1 MLLVRI
7 WSAIFSK
14 YFAGRVLKIIKPE
27 EKIKTLHKH
36 CSNNDWLLSSNSKY
50 KEKNIFS
57 YYIFYP
63 YKNFFPDLLM
73 SKESCSGITRRIQ
86 VVNPPKK

>member
-14 YFAGRVLKIIKPE
+14 YFAGRVLKIIKPK

-36 CSNNDWLLSSNSKY
+36 CSNKNWLLSSNSKLSRN
-50 KEKNIFS
+50 K
-57 YYIFYP
+57 IFYI
-63 YKNFFPDLLM
+63 LHILSIQILLSWLM
-73 SKESCSGITRRIQ
+73 SKGITFR
-86 VVNPPKK
+86 NHEEDTGC